1 MNRFWQNSSRKQG
14 FTFWSLLLTS
24 LTLIYFCPSSFFLGA
39 GQPHSSEGKQPAKDE
54 VQAKLENYFLSRKY
68 QPWSAGWQLKI
79 KKDNSGRLWLLETG
93 GLKLSHLCCL
103 DSPTTAILNALNN
116 LISGSQ
122 VHSINFTFDSAN
134 EPWLVWVESGA
145 EDQLKL
151 ASPYFGQ
158 SLTIAAGPPYSLTSP
173 TICVDWRNQAHI
185 IWVKSV
191 KGVDRLF
198 YCRFSG
204 LDLSQPEILFP
215 GNLFPSLLPEA
226 QIDFL
231 GRLWLAWSAYDG
243 EDYEIFVACFNG
255 TSWSAPQKITSNSRA
270 DLLAAWTPQSEGGL
284 FLSWLESG
292 TEPDQIWGSRLNG
305 NNLERPKL
313 LWSDSLLSP
322 EFNLISGDNG
332 LLLCWRKDNKF
343 VILPLPAEGGWKKKG
358 LEPKEDDLSPAPFLP
373 SNRNDDNYI
382 AFGDSITSG
391 LIKTSLDP
399 ELYYYNGY
407 PARLEQRLKQE
418 YGAGR
423 VFNEGRD
430 GELTSQGLS
439 RIADVLTEYDARYLL
454 LMEGFNDVVFLNIS
468 LDTIIFNLQE
478 MVRRCLQ
485 AGVMPFLAT
494 ITPRRDSIWY
504 QPIYR
509 DRHLN
514 LNQRIR
520 QLAPALKVP
529 LVDQNLALENY
540 PPSDGGLLS
549 LLSVDLKHPNEKGY
563 QVIAETW
570 FKEIQAFPFP
580 PRNLKVVRRDFI
592 WDNKFLP
599 LFMAPLTEQANP
611 ADQGLGNFLTWEAN
625 PKIKNTQLFAGYR
638 IYRKKAAESD
648 SAYALIATTK
658 EKLNYFDKHII
669 LSISYAYLVSSYRTD
684 GVEGPAAGPV
694 IR

>member
-1 MNRFWQNSSRKQG
+1 MSKFWKSLSRSQA
-14 FTFWSLLLTS
+14 FTFRFLFLTILSLPF
-24 LTLIYFCPSSFFLGA
+24 FCSVSFFLDA
-39 GQPHSSEGKQPAKDE
+39 GQLHSSEEQKGAKDE
-54 VQAKLENYFLSRKY
+54 VRAKLENYFLSRKY
-68 QPWSAGWQLKI
+68 QAWPPGSRLKI

-93 GLKLSHLCCL
+93 GLKLSHFYCL
-103 DSPTTAILNALNN
+103 DSPTEKIRSAMNH
-116 LISGSQ
+116 LISGPQ
-122 VHSINFTFDSAN
+122 VHSINFTFGPAN

-145 EDQLKL
+145 EDKL
-151 ASPYFGQ
+151 RIASTYFDQ
-158 SLTIAAGPPYSLTSP
+158 PLTIATGPPYSLTSP
-173 TICVDWRNQAHI
+173 TICIDWRNQAHI
-185 IWVKSV
+185 IWAKPVQ
-191 KGVDRLF
+191 GRDRLF
-198 YCRFSG
+198 YCRLFGS
-204 LDLSQPEILFP
+204 DFSQPEMLFP
-215 GNLFPSLLPEA
+215 DNPFPSLLPEA

-231 GRLWLAWSAYDG
+231 GRLWLAWSSYDG
-243 EDYEIFVACFNG
+243 EDYEIFAACFDG

-270 DLLAAWTPQSEGGL
+270 DLFSAWTQLPDGGL
-284 FLSWLESG
+284 FLSWLQSG
-292 TEPDQIWGSRLNG
+292 PKQGQIWGSKLTG
-305 NNLERPKL
+305 NSLERPKL
-313 LWSDSLLSP
+313 LWSDSSLSP
-322 EFNLISGDNG
+322 EFNLISGDKG
-332 LLLCWRKDNKF
+332 LWLCWQKENKF
-343 VILPLPAEGGWKKKG
+343 AICPLPAEAGWQKKS
-358 LEPKEDDLSPAPFLP
+358 PATKEDDLSPAPFLS

-391 LIKTSLDP
+391 LIKTSLNP

-407 PARLEQRLKQE
+407 PSRLEQRLNQE

-439 RIADVLTEYDARYLL
+439 RIANVLNEYNARYLL
-454 LMEGFNDVVFLNIS
+454 LMEGFNDVVFVNIS

-485 AGVMPFLAT
+485 AGVIPFLAT

-520 QLAPALKVP
+520 QLAPALKIP
-529 LVDQNLALENY
+529 LVDQDQALENY
-540 PPSDGGLLS
+540 PASDGGLLS

-580 PRNLKVVRRDFI
+580 PQSLKVVRRDFI

-599 LFMAPLTEQANP
+599 LFTAPLAKQANP
-611 ADQGLGNFLTWEAN
+611 ADQGLSNFLTWEAN

-638 IYRKKAAESD
+638 IYRKKASESD

-658 EKLNYFDKHII
+658 EKLNYFDKQII

-684 GVEGPAAGPV
+684 GVEGPAVGPV